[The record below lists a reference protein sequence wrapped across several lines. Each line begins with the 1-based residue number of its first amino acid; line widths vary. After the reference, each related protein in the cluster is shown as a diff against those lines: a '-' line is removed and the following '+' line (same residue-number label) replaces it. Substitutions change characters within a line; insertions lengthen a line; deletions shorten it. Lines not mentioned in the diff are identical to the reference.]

1 MLLVIF
7 VIVIIIFVLWY
18 LYTYQYEFVEI
29 TNSNKKQYHR
39 QIQKF
44 ENKLAHWYPLGQ
56 NDKFK
61 ISHGNNYYSFFERL
75 GKMNMLICLY
85 KGKVIGIGCGVLRNI
100 NHKKVWY
107 ICDLKIDEKHRGKW
121 IPFKMLL
128 DSFHKI
134 DQSNKIYGISM
145 NNEKENK
152 VLRLARRIPL
162 LDFKKGP
169 LLYIYSLDYEKMLKA
184 KPIIQ
189 KHRRQFGLATLSGV
203 KDLIIQSTEKP
214 MPLLHLDWNK
224 SNDTILDGYTYMFCC
239 PEKDPMKIELDQND
253 IMTDITATIVYYNMN
268 NFDWRFVMT
277 SEI

>member
-1 MLLVIF
+1 MLF
-7 VIVIIIFVLWY
+7 VLFILIIIIVVFWY

-29 TNSNKKQYHR
+29 TKSNKQKYNK

-75 GKMNMLICLY
+75 GRMNMLICLSQ
-85 KGKVIGIGCGVLRNI
+85 GKVIGLGCGVLRNI

-107 ICDLKIDEKHRGKW
+107 ICDLKIDQNHRRKW

-128 DSFHKI
+128 ESFHKI
-134 DQSNKIYGISM
+134 GQSNKIYGISM
-145 NNEKENK
+145 NNGKENK
-152 VLRLARRIPL
+152 VLRLAKRIPL

-169 LLYIYSLDYEKMLKA
+169 LLYIYSLEYNQMLKA
-184 KPIIQ
+184 KPIIE
-189 KHRRQFGLATLSGV
+189 KYRGWFGLTTLSGV
-203 KDLIIQSTEKP
+203 KDLIMQSTGKP

-224 SNDTILDGYTYMFCC
+224 SNNMILDGYTYMFCC
-239 PEKDPMKIELDQND
+239 PENDPMKNELDKNG
-253 IMTDITATIVYYNMN
+253 ITTDITATIVYYNMKK
-268 NFDWRFVMT
+268 FDWRFIMT